1 MSSRRW
7 DDRGS
12 AAAELAVALPAV
24 IIVFL
29 LFAGALTASG
39 RQVRLEQGAAQ
50 GARLAARGEAD
61 GRVQDAVSRAVTGAA
76 AAIGS
81 DGDLVCVTATA
92 PTGLPLPLG
101 DLRATACAVGEGR

>member
-81 DGDLVCVTATA
+81 VGDLVCVTATA

-101 DLRATACAVGEGR
+101 ELRATACAVGEGR

>member
-1 MSSRRW
+1 MSHRRW

-24 IIVFL
+24 VIVFL

-50 GARLAARGEAD
+50 GARLAARGETDA
-61 GRVQDAVSRAVTGAA
+61 RVQDAVSRAVIGAA

-81 DGDLVCVTATA
+81 EGDLVCVTATA

-101 DLRATACAVGEGR
+101 ELRATACAVGEGR

>member
-1 MSSRRW
+1 MPRRRW
-7 DDRGS
+7 GERGS
-12 AAAELAVALPAV
+12 VTAEFAVALPAV
-24 IIVFL
+24 VVVFV
-29 LFAGALTASG
+29 LFAGALSASG

-61 GRVQDAVSRAVTGAA
+61 ARVQDAVSRAVAGAT
-76 AAIGS
+76 AAIGT

-101 DLRATACAVGEGR
+101 ALRATACAVGEGR

>member
-1 MSSRRW
+1 MSHRRW

-24 IIVFL
+24 VIVFL

-50 GARLAARGEAD
+50 GARLAARGEPDA
-61 GRVQDAVSRAVTGAA
+61 RVQDAVSRAVAGAV
-76 AAIGS
+76 AAIGW
-81 DGDLVCVTATA
+81 DGDLVCVAATA

-101 DLRATACAVGEGR
+101 QLRASACAVGEGR

>member
-1 MSSRRW
+1 MRHRRW

-12 AAAELAVALPAV
+12 ATAELAVALPAV
-24 IIVFL
+24 IVVVL

-61 GRVQDAVSRAVTGAA
+61 GRVQDAVARAVAGATV
-76 AAIGS
+76 AIGS

-92 PTGLPLPLG
+92 SAGISLPVGP
-101 DLRATACAVGEGR
+101 LRATACAVGEAP

>member
-1 MSSRRW
+1 MNRRRW

-12 AAAELAVALPAV
+12 ASAELAVALPAV
-24 IIVFL
+24 VLVMAL
-29 LFAGALTASG
+29 LIGGLAATA

-61 GRVQDAVSRAVTGAA
+61 ARVHDVVARAVVGASA
-76 AAIGS
+76 VVGI

-92 PTGLPLPLG
+92 PTGLVLPLG
-101 DLRATACAVGEGR
+101 PLRATACAVGEAR